1 MFSAGPN
8 NPRQGTA
15 PPAGGRNRRAQGL
28 RQSPPPTASASTNP
42 LGGSVLGGV
51 LFGNTGGGRGGTGHQ
66 HHQRERDR
74 DLTSQQQRPQERGTV
89 VELSEEQRAEI
100 NEAFHLFDLDKDR
113 MIDYHELKV
122 AMKALGFDVP
132 KPELLQILRE
142 HGTPGPGQQAQPGAQ
157 PSRLYISQEAFTSI
171 MTQKI
176 LERDPLDEIL
186 RAFDL
191 FANAAGGGT
200 GQEPRIGIEDL
211 RRVARELGETL
222 EEEELRAMIE
232 EFDIDNDGM
241 ISKEE
246 FIAICRGE

>member
-1 MFSAGPN
+1 MFSTGPN

-28 RQSPPPTASASTNP
+28 RQSPPPTAGASNNP
-42 LGGSVLGGV
+42 LGGSVLGGG
-51 LFGNTGGGRGGTGHQ
+51 LFGNTGGARGGTGHQ
-66 HHQRERDR
+66 HQQQQRERDR
-74 DLTSQQQRPQERGTV
+74 DHTSQQQRPQERGTI

-142 HGTPGPGQQAQPGAQ
+142 HGTPGPGQQAQSGAQ
-157 PSRLYISQEAFTSI
+157 PSRLYVSQEAFTSI

-200 GQEPRIGIEDL
+200 AQESKIGIEDL

-222 EEEELRAMIE
+222 EEEELRAMID
-232 EFDIDNDGM
+232 EF
-241 ISKEE
+241 
-246 FIAICRGE
+246 